1 MAVNMSMVLGV
12 STVLGIAG
20 VVSALGLFYL
30 GELLFHLDQA
40 HIQKLI
46 YLNLSVTGH
55 LTIFPTRTIWPQQI
69 ITGSARPTGLRA

>member
-46 YLNLSVTGH
+46 
-55 LTIFPTRTIWPQQI
+55 
-69 ITGSARPTGLRA
+69 